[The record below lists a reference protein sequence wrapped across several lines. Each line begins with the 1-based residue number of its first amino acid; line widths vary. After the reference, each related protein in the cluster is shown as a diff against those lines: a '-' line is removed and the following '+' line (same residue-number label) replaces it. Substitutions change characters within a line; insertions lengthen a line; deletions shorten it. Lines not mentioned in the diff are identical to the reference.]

1 MLEDEPEKI
10 PDTADLLLQL
20 RELLDG
26 ARSMPLSASVMVNRE
41 EFGEI
46 LQDAIDGLP
55 EELRQA
61 RWLLKE
67 RDEVLERAE
76 REAERIIDV
85 ARVRAERMVERTE
98 VVREARRAAED
109 TIDQAGRL
117 AAKMRLEAEDYVD
130 RKLAG
135 FEVVLDRT
143 MQQVAKGRERL
154 SDPRAQRPRTS
165 SVPMP
170 TKPNRPSSTR
180 TTRRRRELR
189 PDRARVP
196 GRPRKAPGFAR
207 FGAIGGSGAA
217 RKIPLTCYDPGP
229 AGVLRVAPRSPAG
242 LARTDGAD
250 PVQAPTL
257 A

>member
-1 MLEDEPEKI
+1 LLEDEPEKI
-10 PDTADLLLQL
+10 PDTQTLLVQLQ
-20 RELLDG
+20 ETLDA

-67 RDEVLERAE
+67 RDDVLERAE

-109 TIDQAGRL
+109 TVNQ
-117 AAKMRLEAEDYVD
+117 AAKVAAQMRLEAEDYVD
-130 RKLAG
+130 RKLAA

-143 MQQVAKGRERL
+143 IQQVAKGRERL
-154 SDPRAQRPRTS
+154 S
-165 SVPMP
+165 VH
-170 TKPNRPSSTR
+170 
-180 TTRRRRELR
+180 
-189 PDRARVP
+189 
-196 GRPRKAPGFAR
+196 
-207 FGAIGGSGAA
+207 
-217 RKIPLTCYDPGP
+217 
-229 AGVLRVAPRSPAG
+229 
-242 LARTDGAD
+242 
-250 PVQAPTL
+250 APTHEDL
-257 A
+257 LGPEAEEAEQAFFDQDE

>member
-10 PDTADLLLQL
+10 PDTEGLLLQL
-20 RELLDG
+20 RELLDT

-55 EELRQA
+55 EEIRQA

-67 RDEVLERAE
+67 REEVLQRAE

-98 VVREARRAAED
+98 VVREARRTAED
-109 TIDQAGRL
+109 VVDEAGRV
-117 AAKMRLEAEDYVD
+117 AAQMRLEAEDYVD

-154 SDPRAQRPRTS
+154 SIHAPVAED
-165 SVPMP
+165 
-170 TKPNRPSSTR
+170 
-180 TTRRRRELR
+180 LLG
-189 PDRARVP
+189 PDSEEAE
-196 GRPRKAPGFAR
+196 
-207 FGAIGGSGAA
+207 
-217 RKIPLTCYDPGP
+217 
-229 AGVLRVAPRSPAG
+229 
-242 LARTDGAD
+242 
-250 PVQAPTL
+250 QAFFDQDDS
-257 A
+257 

>member
-1 MLEDEPEKI
+1 LLEDEPEKI
-10 PDTADLLLQL
+10 PDTQTLLVQLQ
-20 RELLDG
+20 ETLDA

-46 LQDAIDGLP
+46 LQQAIDGLP

-67 RDEVLERAE
+67 RDEVLERAD

-109 TIDQAGRL
+109 TVNQ
-117 AAKMRLEAEDYVD
+117 AAKVAAQMRLEAEDYVD
-130 RKLAG
+130 RKLAA

-154 SDPRAQRPRTS
+154 S
-165 SVPMP
+165 VH
-170 TKPNRPSSTR
+170 
-180 TTRRRRELR
+180 
-189 PDRARVP
+189 
-196 GRPRKAPGFAR
+196 
-207 FGAIGGSGAA
+207 
-217 RKIPLTCYDPGP
+217 
-229 AGVLRVAPRSPAG
+229 
-242 LARTDGAD
+242 
-250 PVQAPTL
+250 APTHEDL
-257 A
+257 LGPEAEEAEQAFFDQDE